1 MTGSPI
7 SVLCPL
13 HRRPPGRHPLAR
25 AVAATGLL
33 LAMMLSGAVLAA
45 QVPEN
50 TPPPVDPDVPD
61 LPADSRNPGDY
72 PPVATADPL
81 PLLDKRLRA
90 GPYVR
95 SQTTGENA
103 RRLTPSDSFVV
114 GAPPGAADSGYST
127 PPAESPDT
135 IAVDRLETI
144 DPSAI
149 GTLDDA
155 NGGLG
160 AALWEGTSR
169 ALVSALM
176 PRLPDASRS
185 PALKGLRHRLLLS
198 AARPPL
204 GDGSPGDL
212 LAMRLARLDAAGDL
226 QGLSALV
233 RRIGPEVV
241 DKAVMRMRLDV
252 LLLAGD
258 LPAACAEARA
268 ALQREN
274 DPYWLKAAA
283 FCRVLDGDGAGAS
296 LAVDLLREDGVD
308 DAVFFTLMETL
319 LAGQR
324 GAEEP
329 LAIATM
335 ARLAPLHLAML
346 RTAEQPIPLGAIVD
360 APPLLL
366 QAIATAPGT
375 PVNTR
380 LQAAEAALASGA
392 IDAATVAAIYGA
404 VDYDEAARKMA
415 LERGNGDFADHPA
428 SLLYQAILAA
438 PDMAGRLAG
447 LDTVWRR
454 ARRDGTLP
462 FAAGIY
468 RQAIET
474 IEPAPG
480 LVADAAEICRALLLD
495 GNIGRVIE
503 WYAVVRRQAAGG
515 DLDATRALLDIWPL
529 IQIADGAQTLPFSP
543 QILDL
548 WWQGQQ
554 GETEAER
561 KRRGTLLFSLLD
573 AFDYDIPPALW
584 IGLLQTSGAAD
595 DGSDAPATTV
605 ADYPLWRQMVLAG
618 QGGRRGEAVLGAL
631 VLMGD
636 KGPLAAD
643 PTVTGS
649 VVAGLRAVGLADDAR
664 RLALEAAVA
673 GGL

>member
-1 MTGSPI
+1 MTGSPV
-7 SVLCPL
+7 SFL
-13 HRRPPGRHPLAR
+13 RPFGRHPLAS
-25 AVAATGLL
+25 ATTAGLL
-33 LAMMLSGAVLAA
+33 LAMVLSGAVLAA

-50 TPPPVDPDVPD
+50 KPAPVVADAPET
-61 LPADSRNPGDY
+61 PADQ

-95 SQTTGENA
+95 GQTAGESA
-103 RRLTPSDSFVV
+103 PPLTPSDSFVV
-114 GAPPGAADSGYST
+114 GAPPGDADSSNT
-127 PPAESPDT
+127 PPAAESPGAID
-135 IAVDRLETI
+135 VNRLETI

-149 GTLDDA
+149 GTLDDS

-160 AALWEGTSR
+160 AAMWEGTSR
-169 ALVSALM
+169 SLVSALL
-176 PRLPDASRS
+176 PRLPAASRS
-185 PALKGLRHRLLLS
+185 PAVKDLRHRLLLS
-198 AARPPL
+198 AARPPM
-204 GDGSPGDL
+204 GDGPPGAL
-212 LAMRLARLDAAGDL
+212 LALRLARLDAAGDL
-226 QGLSALV
+226 EGLSALV
-233 RRIGPEVV
+233 RRIGPEMV
-241 DKAVMRMRLDV
+241 DRAVMRTRLDV

-258 LPAACAEARA
+258 LPAACAEARS
-268 ALQREN
+268 ALRREN

-308 DAVFFTLMETL
+308 DTVFFTLMETL

-375 PVNTR
+375 PVTTR
-380 LQAAEAALASGA
+380 LQAAEAALTSGA
-392 IDAATVAAIYGA
+392 IDAAAVAAIYGA
-404 VDYDEAARKMA
+404 VDYDAAARKTA

-462 FAAGIY
+462 LAAAIY

-495 GNIGRVIE
+495 GDIDRVIE
-503 WYAVVRRQAAGG
+503 WYAVVRQQAAGG

-529 IQIADGAQTLPFSP
+529 IQIADGARTLPFSP

-573 AFDYDIPPALW
+573 ALDYDIPPALW
-584 IGLLQTSGAAD
+584 IALLKTSATAD
-595 DGSDAPATTV
+595 DGADTPATTG
-605 ADYPLWRQMVLAG
+605 ADYPSWRQMVLAG

-636 KGPLAAD
+636 KGPPAAG